1 MWSKPIPLGWY
12 FGAQWERAHGKNWP
26 RALCDNWLKKDRYLQ
41 NFAAELPI
49 CPCKLG
55 KALNLKLDLIG
66 YQNIFINFFFAETFR
81 TSSL

>member
-1 MWSKPIPLGWY
+1 MQKIKIIYFELNFFCSVLWSKPIPLGWY

-55 KALNLKLDLIG
+55 KICAIYN
-66 YQNIFINFFFAETFR
+66 
-81 TSSL
+81 